1 MTTRARATVTGPA
14 TRSSRRRGYG
24 ELTRDE
30 VVGAALRLTRRTGLA
45 NLSMRQLAAEL
56 GSPSMNAYYYV
67 RNKDELL
74 DLVGDAVLGEV
85 DLPPTDLAW
94 DRWIAELFQNGRTVL
109 LGYPGVA
116 EHLLRR
122 VEGFPNEARLYQAIS
137 DVLEDAGFDASVSD
151 RTQRVMAYLLF
162 GAVTSELATT
172 AAAGEPATMVFGDDD
187 DVFRFGLDLMIDG
200 LKNRSGPRVGRAA
213 PRPSS

>member
-1 MTTRARATVTGPA
+1 MTSRARATVSGPTA
-14 TRSSRRRGYG
+14 RSPRRRRYG

-30 VVGAALRLTRRTGLA
+30 VVDAALRLTRRTGLA

-67 RNKDELL
+67 RNKSELL

-85 DLPPTDLAW
+85 DLPPNDLPW

-137 DVLEDAGFDASVSD
+137 DVLEDAGFDTSVSD

-200 LKNRSGPRVGRAA
+200 LRGRSGRRVGRVTGRA
-213 PRPSS
+213 SS